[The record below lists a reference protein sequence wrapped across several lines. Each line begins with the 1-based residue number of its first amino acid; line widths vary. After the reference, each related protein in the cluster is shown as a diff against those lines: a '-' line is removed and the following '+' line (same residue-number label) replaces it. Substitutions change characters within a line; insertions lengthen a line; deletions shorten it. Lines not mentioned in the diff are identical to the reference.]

1 MTEKSYTLSYL
12 FLVLRVRNL
21 APKKQVTATLKNN
34 RKKEKK
40 KGRYWNEVRAY
51 LRNVSIYFLQK
62 LRLKMR
68 PQLINGESSS
78 TINSLLLPFGQI
90 RAGID
95 KIYRSQHKNTIHI
108 IRWQA
113 DPGNI

>member
-40 KGRYWNEVRAY
+40 KRGIGTKYARTCVMSVPTFC
-51 LRNVSIYFLQK
+51 RNYV
-62 LRLKMR
+62 LKC
-68 PQLINGESSS
+68 
-78 TINSLLLPFGQI
+78 
-90 RAGID
+90 D
-95 KIYRSQHKNTIHI
+95 HK
-108 IRWQA
+108 
-113 DPGNI
+113 